1 MSKLIKLFIFVILI
15 ICFIIFLS
23 YCHGINSAAD
33 KNGQDIN
40 FVVAKGES
48 VEKIAANLREADLI
62 KSEFYFKIYI
72 WRSDNE
78 ANIQAGEYILN
89 PRQSIKE
96 MVEILVAGGAANQER
111 TIRIIEG
118 WNLSDIGYYFENQG
132 MFQAEELMELV
143 GFPKIDYRVNKEMPF
158 PKDYAQ
164 EYSFLNDKPAYYG
177 LEGYLFPDTYR
188 IFKDANLDDIV
199 KKMLDNFDKKLTDQM
214 RADIAEQGKTIYDTI
229 TMASVI
235 EKEVRSEK
243 DMKIVSGIF
252 WDRIKNGQPLESC
265 ATLAYIL
272 GVNKPQYTVEDTK
285 IDSPYNTYLILGLP
299 PGPICNPGLN
309 AIKAAIYPEYTKY
322 NFFLN
327 RPDSGETIFSASY
340 EDHLRNKAKYL
351 K

>member
-15 ICFIIFLS
+15 IFFVGFFS
-23 YCHGINSAAD
+23 YRHGINSALD

-40 FVVAKGES
+40 FIVAKGES
-48 VEKIAANLREADLI
+48 VEQITKNLTVANLI

-72 WRSDNE
+72 WRSDNG
-78 ANIQAGEYILN
+78 ANIQAGDYILN

-96 MVEILVAGGAANQER
+96 IVEILVAGEAANQER
-111 TIRIIEG
+111 TIKIIEG
-118 WNLSDIGYYFENQG
+118 WNIRDIGQYFENQG
-132 MFQAEELMELV
+132 MFQTEELMELV
-143 GFPKIDYRVNKEMPF
+143 GYPKIDYRANKNMPL
-158 PKDYAQ
+158 PKDYSN
-164 EYSFLNDKPAYYG
+164 EFDFLNDKPKYYG

-188 IFKDANLDDIV
+188 IFKDANLEEIV

-214 RADIAEQGKTIYDTI
+214 RADIAEQGKTIYDII

-252 WDRIKNGQPLESC
+252 WDRIKNGQALESC

-272 GVNKPQYTVEDTK
+272 GENKSQYTIEDTK
-285 IDSPYNTYLILGLP
+285 IDSSYNTYLILGLP
-299 PGPICNPGLN
+299 PGPISNPGLK

-327 RPDSGETIFSASY
+327 RPDTGETVFSATY
-340 EDHLRNKAKYL
+340 EEHLKNKAKYL

>member
-15 ICFIIFLS
+15 IFFVGFFS
-23 YCHGINSAAD
+23 YRHGINSALD

-40 FVVAKGES
+40 FIVAKGES
-48 VEKIAANLREADLI
+48 VEQITKNLTVANLI

-72 WRSDNE
+72 WRSDNG
-78 ANIQAGEYILN
+78 ANIQAGDYILN

-96 MVEILVAGGAANQER
+96 IVEILVAGEAANQER
-111 TIRIIEG
+111 TIKIIEG
-118 WNLSDIGYYFENQG
+118 WNIRDIGQYFENQG
-132 MFQAEELMELV
+132 MFQTEELMELV
-143 GFPKIDYRVNKEMPF
+143 GYPKIDYRANKNMPL
-158 PKDYAQ
+158 PKDYSN
-164 EYSFLNDKPAYYG
+164 EFDFLNDKPKYYG

-188 IFKDANLDDIV
+188 IFKDANLEEIV

-214 RADIAEQGKTIYDTI
+214 RADIAEQGKTIYNII

-252 WDRIKNGQPLESC
+252 WDRIKNGQALESC

-272 GVNKPQYTVEDTK
+272 GENKPQYTIEDTK
-285 IDSPYNTYLILGLP
+285 IDSSYNTYLILGLP
-299 PGPICNPGLN
+299 PGPISNPGLK

-327 RPDSGETIFSASY
+327 RPDTGETVFSATY
-340 EDHLRNKAKYL
+340 EEHLKNKAKYL